1 MSVRLDRDG
10 AVAVVTLDRPDRRNA
25 FTMAMRGEIADMFG
39 TLTEDRDVR
48 AIVLTGAGGHFCSG
62 ADTGEMGAS
71 DTAAFLHRMRTL
83 HHMIRSIARTPKPVI
98 AAVDGTCVGA
108 GWSIALACDMI
119 VAAPDARFAQL
130 FGRIGFAP
138 DAGVIWQLARLV
150 GPMRA
155 KEIVYSG
162 RTIDAAEALRL
173 GLILSIEDRR
183 PVLAAAIDMARDMGA
198 GPPLSH
204 AMSKQLF
211 DAAALPLDQ
220 FLDREFTVQPMLAA
234 TADHR
239 EGLEAARAKRTPI
252 FNGR

>member
-1 MSVRLDRDG
+1 MSVRLDQDG

-39 TLTEDRDVR
+39 ALTEDRDVR

-62 ADTGEMGAS
+62 ADTSEMGAS

-83 HHMIRSIARTPKPVI
+83 HHMIRSIVRTPKPVM

-138 DAGVIWQLARLV
+138 DAGAIWQLARLV

-198 GPPLSH
+198 GPPLAH

-239 EGLEAARAKRTPI
+239 EGLEAARAKRAPM

>member
-25 FTMAMRGEIADMFG
+25 FTMAMRGEIAEMFG
-39 TLTEDRDVR
+39 ALTEDRDVR

-62 ADTGEMGAS
+62 ADTSEMGAS

-83 HHMIRSIARTPKPVI
+83 HHMIRSIVRTPKPVI

-138 DAGVIWQLARLV
+138 DAGAIWQLARLV

-173 GLILSIEDRR
+173 GLIMSIEDRQ

-198 GPPLSH
+198 GPSLAH

-239 EGLEAARAKRTPI
+239 EGLEAARAKRAPM